1 MGTWRVGPTHP
12 GLYSDLHGHS
22 FSPGPFHTLRGPR
35 SLSSWWAPSGILAH
49 SQLHLDLVSFLIESL
64 DVEEPLF
71 IPSLDC
77 VMFYLNVFIIVM
89 FCLPGFLEPE
99 SKYIREKSS
108 LTVVSVQIFR
118 PLSHGCFEI
127 TFSQLTLHDFWGKER
142 IFFAVLQLFKL
153 TIHHFIGL
161 YEVSAQTWGSFVKA
175 QVKLEAPIRVGTLT
189 HPRLMQLCCV
199 GAGQEAH
206 LWGLTLALRLSSPV
220 HP

>member
-1 MGTWRVGPTHP
+1 MGTWRAGPTHP
-12 GLYSDLHGHS
+12 GLYSDPHGHS

-49 SQLHLDLVSFLIESL
+49 SQLHLDLASFLIESL

-142 IFFAVLQLFKL
+142 IFLLPFCNCLNSRSIISLGCMRSQHKHGTPLSKHRWSLRPQLR
-153 TIHHFIGL
+153 
-161 YEVSAQTWGSFVKA
+161 WGPWPT
-175 QVKLEAPIRVGTLT
+175 QD
-189 HPRLMQLCCV
+189 
-199 GAGQEAH
+199 
-206 LWGLTLALRLSSPV
+206 
-220 HP
+220 